1 MLQVL
6 TEENP
11 ELIYVRLTGFGQT
24 GPYKKMAGH
33 DINYLAMSGNFTK
46 IILLNLMLV
55 FSLTLL

>member
-1 MLQVL
+1 MFQVL

-33 DINYLAMSGNFTK
+33 DINYLAMSGNFFT
-46 IILLNLMLV
+46 
-55 FSLTLL
+55 